1 MKAMVL
7 TGPNKVAYQDVKVPG
22 KSPDEVLIKVTH
34 TGMCGTDLKI
44 YQGGI
49 PVAYPLIMGHESV
62 GEVVEDS
69 NGFKAGTKVIVDPAL
84 SCGACYNCRAGQPNI
99 CPNGGLIGRDQDGG
113 FAEYLLAPASNVFVL
128 PEKASGD
135 DAPLIQPMTTCL
147 HAQRLARIIPGEA
160 VIVLGLGV
168 TGLLHVQLAK
178 AHGAYPVIGITRSAW
193 KRELAE
199 QLGADFTYAPDDTTL
214 KRVQSITDGRGA
226 DVVIESVGQLD
237 VLSQAIHLARLGGR
251 IVPFGIYT
259 EKHGSLPFY
268 DLYFKELALI
278 NARVAKSEDYP
289 ACIDFVERG
298 VVKLKPLISH
308 TLGLDEMNA
317 ALEMLDS
324 GDSNRM
330 KIILDHTQ
338 L

>member
-7 TGPNKVAYQDVKVPG
+7 NAPNSVAYEDVGLPG
-22 KSPDEVLIKVTH
+22 KDASEVLIKVTH

-49 PVAYPLIMGHESV
+49 PVGYPLIMGHESV
-62 GEVVEDS
+62 GEVAGDS
-69 NGFKAGTKVIVDPAL
+69 NGFNADTKVIVDPAL

-99 CPNGGLIGRDQDGG
+99 CPNGGLIGRDRNGG
-113 FAEYLLAPASNVFVL
+113 FAEYLTAPAGNVFAL
-128 PEKASGD
+128 PEEVSGD
-135 DAPLIQPMTTCL
+135 EAPLIQPMTTCL

-160 VIVLGLGV
+160 VIVMGLGV
-168 TGLLHVQLAK
+168 TGLLHIQLAK
-178 AHGAYPVIGITRSAW
+178 AHGAYPVIGITRSGW

-199 QLGADFTYAPDDTTL
+199 KLGADFTFAPDDTML
-214 KRVQSITDGRGA
+214 KRVQSITEGRGA
-226 DVVIESVGQLD
+226 DVVIESVGKLS
-237 VLSQAIHLARLGGR
+237 VLSQAIQLARLGGR

-259 EKHGSLPFY
+259 EKEGSLPFY
-268 DLYFKELALI
+268 DLYFKELAVV
-278 NARVAKSEDYP
+278 NARVAKAEDYP
-289 ACIDFVERG
+289 ACIDFVKRG
-298 VVKLKPLISH
+298 VVQLKPLISH
-308 TLGLDEMNA
+308 TLGLDEMNK

-330 KIILDHTQ
+330 KIILDHTR

>member
-7 TGPNKVAYQDVKVPG
+7 NAPNKVAYQDVNVPG
-22 KSPDEVLIKVTH
+22 KHSDEVLIKVTH

-44 YQGGI
+44 YQGSI
-49 PVAYPLIMGHESV
+49 PVGYPLIMGHESV
-62 GEVVEDS
+62 GEVVEEA
-69 NGFKAGTKVIVDPAL
+69 NGFKAGTRVIVDPAL
-84 SCGACYNCRAGQPNI
+84 SCGACYNCRAGQSNI

-113 FAEYLLAPASNVFVL
+113 FAEYLTAPAANVFVL
-128 PEKASGD
+128 PAEVAGD
-135 DAPLIQPMTTCL
+135 EAPLIQPMTTCL

-178 AHGAYPVIGITRSAW
+178 AHGAYPVIGITRSGW
-193 KRELAE
+193 KCELAE
-199 QLGADFTYAPDDTTL
+199 KLGADFTFAPDDTVL
-214 KRVQSITDGRGA
+214 KRIQAITEERGA
-226 DVVIESVGQLD
+226 DVVIESVGKLS
-237 VLSQAIHLARLGGR
+237 VLAQAIQLARLGGR

-259 EKHGSLPFY
+259 EKEGSLPFY
-268 DLYFKELALI
+268 DLYFKELAVI

-289 ACIDFVERG
+289 ACIDFVKRG
-298 VVKLKPLISH
+298 VVQLKPLISH

-317 ALEMLDS
+317 ALDMLDS